1 MWLLTDILMFVLI
14 FRNWPLP
21 PWKKNSVSLK
31 LYLAV
36 HSRPCLRVSLQQ
48 SSVCGAGLHS
58 GVIDNDGGW
67 LDVTRL
73 GRKQQFTKSYKN
85 GIQSIGYESDSVFGF
100 RFFCYQKVFNTES
113 AIGQVCV
120 HMSLILVLSCLKF
133 SGK

>member
-1 MWLLTDILMFVLI
+1 MVTDRHLNVCVNISKLTFTSM
-14 FRNWPLP
+14 
-21 PWKKNSVSLK
+21 KKNSVSLK

-100 RFFCYQKVFNTES
+100 LF
-113 AIGQVCV
+113 
-120 HMSLILVLSCLKF
+120 SLLSK
-133 SGK
+133 SI